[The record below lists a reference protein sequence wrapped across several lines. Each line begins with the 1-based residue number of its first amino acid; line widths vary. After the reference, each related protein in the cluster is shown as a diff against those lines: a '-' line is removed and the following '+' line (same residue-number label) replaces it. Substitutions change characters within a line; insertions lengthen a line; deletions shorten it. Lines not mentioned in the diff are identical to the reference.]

1 MKTVSVD
8 QLKRHLSAFLKET
21 KQGEPILVTRHNKPI
36 ARLTSATSVQVHRG
50 RHFGEGRLEPLK
62 PGSSATS
69 GRYLEV
75 LRDDRQPSWLK

>member
-8 QLKRHLSAFLKET
+8 ELKRHLSTFLKET
-21 KQGEPILVTRHNKPI
+21 KQGEPILVTRHNKPV

-50 RHFGEGRLEPLK
+50 SRFGQGRLEPLK
-62 PGSSATS
+62 AGASATS

-75 LRDDRQPSWLK
+75 LHADRQASWLK